1 MKDTFGFIGTGN
13 MGGAVAKAVCRSVGG
28 QKLLLCNRS
37 PQKALALAHELGCAV
52 GDARRV
58 VQECAFVFL
67 GVKPQGMAAL
77 LTELQPLFEPNI
89 VGEEEGWEL
98 EVLC

>member
-37 PQKALALAHELGCAV
+37 LNLAAPWVMPGRWCRNV
-52 GDARRV
+52 
-58 VQECAFVFL
+58 
-67 GVKPQGMAAL
+67 
-77 LTELQPLFEPNI
+77 PLSF
-89 VGEEEGWEL
+89 WESSPRAWQH
-98 EVLC
+98 C